1 MKIITHQI
9 HAIKI
14 KKVYYLKQIADNA
27 EECIDIYIEEFYKT
41 KQFTRFNLSLEYDKV
56 RYGMNNFLNLNKL
69 RTTFRGCNDRNKLFC
84 KYENTRIHFSDPRV
98 IHKTNVIDYSG
109 SIDKY
114 IKNINDGS
122 ILTTPELYLM
132 ETNISTNCYQ
142 LPTNYPKFK
151 EVIKFLI
158 GWKREE
164 KYKNYY
170 CDYISYIT
178 GGYSFNILINNWSEE
193 YFKIIDKEKKKIK
206 NFSIEK
212 IYKTL
217 YKIYENY
224 YENNIFTTFLIT
236 LCIPMDIYFIFRYLM
251 NFKKSN
257 MNRGPSGCRDTDYSK
272 NTIIYCGFSHAETYR
287 NFINIFFD
295 IEPEINIQQNINVF
309 NSCLELPDE
318 FEF

>member
-1 MKIITHQI
+1 MKKNTKKYILIII
-9 HAIKI
+9 IICIFFRREININLMFMSYDLYALYG
-14 KKVYYLKQIADNA
+14 YYWKQIPQY
-27 EECIDIYIEEFYKT
+27 CSPMKFG
-41 KQFTRFNLSLEYDKV
+41 FTPVMPLD
-56 RYGMNNFLNLNKL
+56 
-69 RTTFRGCNDRNKLFC
+69 
-84 KYENTRIHFSDPRV
+84 
-98 IHKTNVIDYSG
+98 
-109 SIDKY
+109 
-114 IKNINDGS
+114 
-122 ILTTPELYLM
+122 LM